1 MYGPFVI
8 MATKRAGEEAG
19 WIRKIVPWAV
29 ILALS
34 SSLAYVMNTAAVGAL
49 SAEPPTAANATTAE
63 GAANPCALD
72 ADGALY
78 ARWDRWI
85 PAGRS
90 GFCRGDTYPGVAGR
104 NDVASQL
111 RDAGGIQATV
121 TFLAPTDTRVNLYC
135 AASSHQTSTEADF
148 VSATDARL
156 LYARVCTPAP

>member
-1 MYGPFVI
+1 MSGAFAT
-8 MATKRAGEEAG
+8 MAAQGAGEEAG
-19 WIRKIVPWAV
+19 WIRKTVPWAV

-34 SSLAYVMNTAAVGAL
+34 ASLAHVITTAAVGAL
-49 SAEPPTAANATTAE
+49 SAEPPPAVSATTVE

-111 RDAGGIQATV
+111 RDAGRIEATV

-148 VSATDARL
+148 G
-156 LYARVCTPAP
+156 

>member
-1 MYGPFVI
+1 MSGAFVI
-8 MATKRAGEEAG
+8 MATQRAGEEAG

-34 SSLAYVMNTAAVGAL
+34 SGLASVMNTATVGAL
-49 SAEPPTAANATTAE
+49 SAEPPPAVSATTAE
-63 GAANPCALD
+63 GAANPCAVD

-111 RDAGGIQATV
+111 RVAGRIQATV
-121 TFLAPTDTRVNLYC
+121 TFPAPTDTRVNLYC

-148 VSATDARL
+148 VSAADARL